1 MYFLL
6 HLMIMIALNA
16 IHWSFKVEI
25 SFRFLYSHK
34 LINHDVNKSEP
45 YSYLYGSKRNV

>member
-6 HLMIMIALNA
+6 HLMTTDLQTLNV
-16 IHWSFKVEI
+16 IPWSFKVEI

-34 LINHDVNKSEP
+34 LIHDVNKYEP
-45 YSYLYGSKRNV
+45 YSYLYGS